1 MIIFP
6 RNVSERSWNSL
17 IGLATTFLGVW
28 IPLHLV
34 LPLTKG
40 IGLQLLIGGTY
51 LLLLADIYV
60 TYKWCRKKENDDLFY
75 EEYGLYRYLKTW
87 FWVDLL
93 SAIPFVFIPSLSG
106 FAILILLKLV
116 KVGFT
121 LYDSY
126 QREVVM
132 PYLFI
137 LGYFLFLICMTAH
150 LLSCGWIALTY
161 DESIVEDTT
170 TTYIK
175 ALYWSITT
183 LTTVGYGD
191 ITPETNLQIIYTMIV
206 QILGVGI
213 YGYIIGNVA
222 NVLSKKDPS
231 RAQYLENIEKLSALV
246 SYRSMPLDLQL
257 RIQDY
262 YLYKWKKRL
271 GYDESLFLQGLP
283 KNLQEEVTLHL
294 KKGIIDKIPLFAD
307 ASDNLIRDIA
317 FNLEPVI
324 LIPGDFICKEGE
336 IGESMYFIIRG
347 RLGVSKEGSGRIG
360 SMSEG
365 DFFGEIALFLNQPR
379 TASIQAETYCD
390 IYRLD
395 KDAFERVMERYPRF
409 ASKIEKKARYRRSK
423 DI

>member
-6 RNVSERSWNSL
+6 RNISERAWNSL
-17 IGLATTFLGVW
+17 IGLAATFLGVW

-34 LPLTKG
+34 LPLTHG
-40 IGLQLLIGGTY
+40 ISIQLLVGSTY
-51 LLLLADIYV
+51 LLLIADIYV
-60 TYKWCRKKENDDLFY
+60 TYKWSRKKDNDDLFY
-75 EEYGLYRYLKTW
+75 EEYGLYRYLKSW

-93 SAIPFVFIPSLSG
+93 SAIPFIFIPSLSG
-106 FAILILLKLV
+106 FSILILLKLV
-116 KVGFT
+116 KVGYT
-121 LYDSY
+121 LYSNY

-161 DESIVEDTT
+161 DESLLEDTT

-231 RAQYLENIEKLSALV
+231 RAQYIENIEKLSALV

-257 RIQDY
+257 RIQDF

-294 KKGIIDKIPLFAD
+294 KKGFIDKIPLFSD

-336 IGESMYFIIRG
+336 IGETMYFIIRG

-360 SMSEG
+360 SMSDG

-395 KDAFERVMERYPRF
+395 KDAFERVMEKYPRF
-409 ASKIEKKARYRRSK
+409 ANKIEKKARYRRSK